1 MPSLSRILAYTLSG
15 LLLACLFA
23 CSPADNRI
31 EELLDQLVENDRKID
46 QGAHNALMAIGKPA
60 LDNTVKRLLTESN
73 VWKQQYYMALLQDLG
88 DESISKSIV
97 PFVHSESAE
106 VREWA
111 IILLSK
117 YANKDAVGVLIAVL
131 PDGRLEDDIRER
143 VIGRLRMLTEQDIA
157 YSIQMEPH
165 EKLRAISAWQRWWKS
180 QQAPV

>member
-1 MPSLSRILAYTLSG
+1 MSSLKHTVTYLSLG
-15 LLLACLFA
+15 VFVSFLLA

-31 EELLDQLVENDRKID
+31 EALLDQLVENDRKID

-73 VWKQQYYMALLQDLG
+73 TWKQQYYMALLEDLG
-88 DESISKSIV
+88 DESISSSIS
-97 PFVHSESAE
+97 PLVHSDSPE

-117 YANKDAVGVLIAVL
+117 FADKDAVGVLIAVL

-143 VIGRLRMLTEQDIA
+143 VIERLRMLTGQEIA
-157 YSIQMEPH
+157 YDIDMEPH
-165 EKLRAISAWQRWWKS
+165 EKIRAINAWQRWWRS
-180 QQAPV
+180 QQAPA